1 MSGVS
6 DPSKPYHF
14 LKSVMR
20 TFRRIYVNYFN
31 SLRFLAEVSIKL
43 QKNTLFFD
51 NLKSVTQKG
60 NMETRPH
67 FFYDPFYSS
76 SFSVLSV
83 CNFNFCI

>member
-43 QKNTLFFD
+43 QKNTLF
-51 NLKSVTQKG
+51 LT
-60 NMETRPH
+60 
-67 FFYDPFYSS
+67 
-76 SFSVLSV
+76 
-83 CNFNFCI
+83 I